1 MSGGDDDALDWG
13 DDDPTLQSRQR
24 SAGAPSTLPSG
35 YRAVGRGADR
45 VADEPAD
52 TAPPGP
58 DAPPTAAPGNVAL
71 VAAGVVAGIYVLLA
85 IGWIIGG
92 LRLAAVAPLLVAPGG
107 GDVPGWSGGN
117 LVAVWLAVAAPALW
131 FAVVMLGTRRSRP
144 WLRWLLL
151 AVGVLLLLPWPF
163 IMVGASGA

>member
-13 DDDPTLQSRQR
+13 DDDPTLQSRPP
-24 SAGAPSTLPSG
+24 SAGAPSTLPVG
-35 YRAVGRGADR
+35 YRAVGRGAER

-52 TAPPGP
+52 TTLPAPE
-58 DAPPTAAPGNVAL
+58 AVPGNVAL
-71 VAAGVVAGIYVLLA
+71 VATGVVAGIYVLLA
-85 IGWIIGG
+85 IGWVIGG

-151 AVGVLLLLPWPF
+151 ATGALLLLPWPF